1 MGKDIV
7 ECVNTTL
14 QLLIESVL
22 VAMLFLEQRDAIT
35 KEDKEESG
43 MSKTEFESEKIEML
57 KTKFFEK
64 STCYFCGD
72 VIHNYELITLFDER
86 NVKSCFECYNE
97 VEIVKMVYY
106 CKLAG
111 IDMQWN

>member
-64 STCYFCGD
+64 FPCYFCGED
-72 VIHNYELITLFDER
+72 IHNYELTTLFDGRE
-86 NVKSCFECYNE
+86 VKSCFQCYAT
-97 VEIVKMVYY
+97 VEIRKAVYY
-106 CKLAG
+106 CKIG
-111 IDMQWN
+111 GVSIQWN